1 MSRVVFP
8 PDLILLLSVDIVGSA
23 AFKADAVQQPGP
35 PSWVQASEAFY
46 TDLPALIEQERR
58 QLSRDGLPTADSLQL
73 WKAIGD
79 QLVFLARPA
88 DPHQLEGEC
97 LAFLKALHQAHRL
110 MYERWGF
117 GLHGVAWAFP
127 EVGQNMVYRFQQD
140 QLSGGR
146 GFDLI
151 GPDVDLGF
159 RLVALAPEGELLIP
173 LELRRLLPR
182 QRLEVRLIDEASL
195 KGIRLDP
202 YPVLQLQV
210 V

>member
-1 MSRVVFP
+1 MSSAPFP

-23 AFKADAVQQPGP
+23 AFKAQAAQQLGP
-35 PSWVQASEAFY
+35 PSWLLAFEAFY
-46 TDLPALIEQERR
+46 SDLPVLIEQERL
-58 QLSRDGLPTADSLQL
+58 QLSRDGLPTAHSLHL

-97 LAFLKALHQAHRL
+97 LAFLKALRQAHRL
-110 MYERWGF
+110 MRERWGF

-127 EVGQNMVYRFQQD
+127 EVGNNMIYRFKQA
-140 QLSGGR
+140 QLSGGD

-159 RLVALAPEGELLIP
+159 RLESLAPEGELLIP

-182 QRLEVRLIDEASL
+182 QQLEVQLIAEASL

-202 YPVLQLQV
+202 YPVLRLQMV
-210 V
+210 

>member
-1 MSRVVFP
+1 MSSAPFP

-23 AFKADAVQQPGP
+23 AFKADAPEQQGP
-35 PSWVQASEAFY
+35 PRWVQAFEAFY
-46 TDLPALIEQERR
+46 TDLPLLIEQARLE
-58 QLSRDGLPTADSLQL
+58 LSGDGLPLAERLQL

-97 LAFLKALHQAHRL
+97 LAFLQALRQAHRL
-110 MYERWGF
+110 MHERWGF
-117 GLHGVAWAFP
+117 GLHGVAWAFQ
-127 EVGQNMVYRFQQD
+127 EQGDNVVFRFQQQ
-140 QLSGGR
+140 QLSGGS

-159 RLVALAPEGELLIP
+159 RLVALAPEGELLVP

-182 QRLEVRLIDEASL
+182 QRLAMQLIGEASL

-202 YPVLQLQV
+202 YPLLQLQAV
-210 V
+210 